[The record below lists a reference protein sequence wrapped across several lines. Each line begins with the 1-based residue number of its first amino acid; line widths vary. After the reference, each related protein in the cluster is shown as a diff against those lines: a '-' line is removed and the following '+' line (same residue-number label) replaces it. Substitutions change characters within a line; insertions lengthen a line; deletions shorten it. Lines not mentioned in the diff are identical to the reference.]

1 MELQSLGRGGRGLWA
16 YPVGGQTRSWILTYN
31 SLQHPNNPSSP
42 NHSFITQLVKYV
54 LRGQGGP
61 PFNQSKVGLRKPHTA
76 LWALDQRKS
85 WGGREPLRV
94 PGTLP
99 EGQEYLR
106 PDHPEFGAAEIS
118 ARGQKAIGLPC
129 RSANTQLVSEAQQHN
144 ECTICCSICSLHCN
158 IFHQFFISLIE
169 IPLQFQVGSFDK
181 AF

>member
-1 MELQSLGRGGRGLWA
+1 MGREGGL
-16 YPVGGQTRSWILTYN
+16 S
-31 SLQHPNNPSSP
+31 NN
-42 NHSFITQLVKYV
+42 QKLVFE
-54 LRGQGGP
+54 RAPQ
-61 PFNQSKVGLRKPHTA
+61 A
-76 LWALDQRKS
+76 LWALDQLKS

-144 ECTICCSICSLHCN
+144 AQSVAQFVPCIAI
-158 IFHQFFISLIE
+158 FFINFS
-169 IPLQFQVGSFDK
+169 Q
-181 AF
+181 A